1 MQNEI
6 RPNVRFVQ
14 NGDGTVTDK
23 STGLM
28 WTETLYGKGPDGL
41 PCEWRS
47 EDDAGLTFSE
57 ATKFFGKGRTVFVPA
72 SPRGGPGTP
81 DLVIRGETYKGYVF
95 ADLCPIFTG
104 GHNDW
109 RLPTVEEAWTLA
121 EEKKTYRLTWVMVQE
136 PFARLDLEKI
146 WRLILR
152 TATLS
157 GRHGARGEW
166 NSWTF
171 MSVSKEAEAGLH
183 HEHYHGEKYSV
194 RLVRGGK
201 VFNSIYG
208 HRPGN
213 FLIKN
218 NKFMAD
224 AEGYAIEID
233 KISRI
238 EPIVGG
244 ILLAWLFGTVAIPTL
259 IVLLI
264 ALSFG
269 ASLWYLAGFVV
280 ISIIALAVIDG
291 LREKSMSRLEIIES
305 GGNKFVLKYDIN
317 SLRLLAKM
325 IKKRMRGDADKERG
339 EQKVE

>member
-1 MQNEI
+1 
-6 RPNVRFVQ
+6 
-14 NGDGTVTDK
+14 
-23 STGLM
+23 M
-28 WTETLYGKGPDGL
+28 WTESLYGKGPDGL
-41 PCEWRS
+41 ACEWRS
-47 EDDAGLTFSE
+47 EDDAEGLTFSQARE
-57 ATKFFGKGRTVFVPA
+57 FFGKGRTVYVPA

-81 DLVIRGETYKGYVF
+81 DLVIKGETYKGYEF

-121 EEKKTYRLTWVMVQE
+121 EKETTYNGFKWVMVHE
-136 PFARLDLEKI
+136 PFARLDLENI

-166 NSWTF
+166 TSWTF
-171 MSVSKEAEAGLH
+171 MSVSSEADASLH
-183 HEHYHGEKYSV
+183 HEHYHGEKYPV
-194 RLVRGGK
+194 RLVRSGN

-218 NKFMAD
+218 NKFLAD

-233 KISRI
+233 KISKI

-244 ILLAWLFGTVAIPTL
+244 TLLYWLFAIVAIPTL

-264 ALSFG
+264 ALLFG
-269 ASLWYLAGFVV
+269 SSLWYLAGFVV
-280 ISIIALAVIDG
+280 ILIIALAVIDR

-305 GGNKFVLKYDIN
+305 GGKKFVLKYDIDC
-317 SLRLLAKM
+317 LRLLAKI
-325 IKKRMRGDADKERG
+325 IKKRMRGDADKNG
-339 EQKVE
+339 EK

>member
-1 MQNEI
+1 MQNETSAA
-6 RPNVRFVQ
+6 VRFVQ

-28 WTETLYGKGPDGL
+28 WTESLYGKGSDGL

-47 EDDAGLTFSE
+47 EDDAEGLTFSQ
-57 ATKFFGKGRTVFVPA
+57 ATEFFGKGRTVHVPV

-81 DLVIRGETYKGYVF
+81 DLVIKGETYKGYKF
-95 ADLCPIFTG
+95 AGLCPIFTG

-121 EEKKTYRLTWVMVQE
+121 EKEKTYNGFKWVMVHE
-136 PFARLDLEKI
+136 PFAQLDLGNI

-166 NSWTF
+166 TSWTF
-171 MSVSKEAEAGLH
+171 MSVSTEADASLQ
-183 HEHYHGEKYSV
+183 HEHYDGEKYPV
-194 RLVRGGK
+194 RLVRGGN

-218 NKFMAD
+218 NKFLAD

-233 KISRI
+233 KISKI

-244 ILLAWLFGTVAIPTL
+244 TLLYWLFGIVAILTL

-264 ALSFG
+264 ALLFG
-269 ASLWYLAGFVV
+269 SSLWYLAGFVV
-280 ISIIALAVIDG
+280 ILIIALAGIVRI
-291 LREKSMSRLEIIES
+291 REKSMSRLEIIES
-305 GGNKFVLKYDIN
+305 GGKKFVLKYDIEC
-317 SLRLLAKM
+317 LRLLAKI
-325 IKKRMRGDADKERG
+325 IKKQMRGPST
-339 EQKVE
+339 Q